1 MGPDELVQISHA
13 ARRFYVEKASQ
24 VTIAEELGVSRFK
37 VARMLEKAVQTGVV
51 TFTIKSPATVDLDL
65 SIQLKNRFGL
75 QHALVVRTPN
85 EEPEVIQDAL
95 GTVAAQLLEEI
106 TVEGAVLG
114 FTAGRT
120 LNATTLHLSS
130 LPYCE
135 VVALGGVAG
144 PVKEHGVEVIRRV
157 GEVTGGP
164 TFPIFA
170 PLFVT
175 NADAATTL
183 RSDRGIAQAYAK
195 FNRVDIGVVAVGSW
209 SPPDSQLYDAARE
222 AGIADAL
229 LDQGVVGEVGA
240 TLFTNTGEII
250 DTIDDRSLAITP
262 AQLRRIPEVIAVAGG
277 RSKAIAI
284 HAALLTGLVNSLVTD
299 QGTAQRLL
307 ADAGAP
313 AGPK

>member
-13 ARRFYVEKASQ
+13 ARRFYLDKASQ
-24 VTIAEELGVSRFK
+24 VTIADELGVSRFK

-51 TFTIKSPATVDLDL
+51 TFTIKSPAAVDLDL
-65 SIQLKNRFGL
+65 SIQLKTRFGL

-106 TVEGAVLG
+106 TPEGAVLG

-120 LNATTLHLSS
+120 LNATTLHLSA

-135 VVALGGVAG
+135 AVALGGVAG

-157 GEVTGGP
+157 GVVTGGP

-170 PLFVT
+170 PLFVASAAAA
-175 NADAATTL
+175 NAL

-195 FNRVDIGVVAVGSW
+195 FNRVDIGIVAVGSW
-209 SPPDSQLYDAARE
+209 SPPDSQLYDAANE
-222 AGIADAL
+222 AGVAEFL
-229 LDQGVVGEVGA
+229 LEQGVVGEVGA
-240 TLFTNTGEII
+240 TLFTESGAII
-250 DTIDDRSLAITP
+250 DTIDDRSIAITP
-262 AQLRRIPEVIAVAGG
+262 SQLRRIPEVIAVAGG
-277 RSKAIAI
+277 AAKAIAI
-284 HAALLTGLVNSLVTD
+284 RAALHTKLVDSLITD
-299 QGTAQRLL
+299 AGTAQRLL
-307 ADAGAP
+307 AEETS
-313 AGPK
+313 AGPR